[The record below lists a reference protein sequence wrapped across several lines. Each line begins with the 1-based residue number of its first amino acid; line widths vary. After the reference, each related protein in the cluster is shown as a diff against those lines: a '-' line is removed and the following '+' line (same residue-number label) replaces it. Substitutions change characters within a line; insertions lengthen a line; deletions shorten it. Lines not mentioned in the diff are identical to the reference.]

1 MWNMRWCLEIHGGP
15 RAASNTQCIV
25 TVSVKSGCRPVDK
38 FLGAVR
44 DPVGTV
50 QARGL
55 KTLGG
60 HLRTC
65 GQRRGVINET
75 NMVLDYALV
84 QRVQLINE
92 EYLQRIHSSDCCS
105 KFSTKGL
112 STPSNEHFA
121 RRLQAIPFV
130 QAQPGQINA

>member
-1 MWNMRWCLEIHGGP
+1 MWNIRWCLEIHGGP
-15 RAASNTQCIV
+15 RTASNTQCIV
-25 TVSVKSGCRPVDK
+25 TVSVKSGCRPADK

-65 GQRRGVINET
+65 GQRRGADFEDVFS
-75 NMVLDYALV
+75 MAVLTTKPTWF
-84 QRVQLINE
+84 LITPWCNVW
-92 EYLQRIHSSDCCS
+92 SSS
-105 KFSTKGL
+105 MKNI
-112 STPSNEHFA
+112 SNESSLGVMFDSCS
-121 RRLQAIPFV
+121 LP
-130 QAQPGQINA
+130 